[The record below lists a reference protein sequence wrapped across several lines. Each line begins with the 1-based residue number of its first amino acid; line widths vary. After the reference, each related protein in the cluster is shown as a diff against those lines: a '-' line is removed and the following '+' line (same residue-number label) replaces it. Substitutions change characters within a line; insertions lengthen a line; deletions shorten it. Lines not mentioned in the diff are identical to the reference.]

1 MLNNLVSVKVR
12 FYSQMSYEKTSCFC
26 SFFGFQKRTD
36 HEPGCLWVC
45 GHVVLTQPRAW
56 GRTFPRAPR
65 AIWVSF
71 IPHRRSF
78 FTAWLPVFPGCP
90 MNRLQR
96 NMNLANEITPVTQ
109 ALLQGSSELASHQVL
124 RNELKASDSSNSV
137 PYYPFH
143 LAPLG
148 NTHHFSLHYTNILVW
163 FPHWIKWRG
172 ITSESSNRHICVYV
186 REK

>member
-65 AIWVSF
+65 ATWVSF
-71 IPHRRSF
+71 TPHRRSF

-109 ALLQGSSELASHQVL
+109 GPPARKFWISLSPGPPKSTEGFRFFKFCALLPL
-124 RNELKASDSSNSV
+124 
-137 PYYPFH
+137 PFSTT
-143 LAPLG
+143 G
-148 NTHHFSLHYTNILVW
+148 
-163 FPHWIKWRG
+163 
-172 ITSESSNRHICVYV
+172 
-186 REK
+186 